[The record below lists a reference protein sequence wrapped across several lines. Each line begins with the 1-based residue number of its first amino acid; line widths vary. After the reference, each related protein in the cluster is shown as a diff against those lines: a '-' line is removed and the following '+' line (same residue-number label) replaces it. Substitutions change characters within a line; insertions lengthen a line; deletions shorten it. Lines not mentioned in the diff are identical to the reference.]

1 MADIIV
7 HAIAGLFFQ
16 NDRKGLARRA
26 ETQHMFNPIRAETV
40 VLVATLIQHALEE
53 YATSGTRVVNRVYG
67 PTIMG
72 M

>member
-1 MADIIV
+1 MRGA
-7 HAIAGLFFQ
+7 A
-16 NDRKGLARRA
+16 
-26 ETQHMFNPIRAETV
+26 TQYMFNPIRAETV

-53 YATSGTRVVNRVYG
+53 YATSGRKVVNRIHG